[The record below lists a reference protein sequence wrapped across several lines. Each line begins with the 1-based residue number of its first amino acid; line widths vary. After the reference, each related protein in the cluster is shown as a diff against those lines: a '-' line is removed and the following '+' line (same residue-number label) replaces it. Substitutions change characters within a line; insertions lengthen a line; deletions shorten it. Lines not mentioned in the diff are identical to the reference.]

1 MGTMKDRK
9 NEAAI
14 KAVAYVSPS
23 ASITGDVRL
32 GEGSSIWHNATLRGD
47 LAPIRVGGGSNVQ
60 DGAVL
65 HVAQDLP
72 CVLGEDV
79 IVGHGAIVHGCRVAD
94 RCLIGMGAIILNGA
108 EIGEES
114 IVGAGALVTEGKKI
128 PPRSLVLGNPA
139 KIVRQVKDEEVKQI
153 IASAGHYRELAGSA
167 AREGLLSIEPSYGE
181 LGQGAE
187 NGKLES
193 QP

>member
-1 MGTMKDRK
+1 MGTMNETRK
-9 NEAAI
+9 NDAPRAR
-14 KAVAYVSPS
+14 VYVSPS
-23 ASITGDVRL
+23 ASITGDVSL
-32 GEGSSIWHNATLRGD
+32 GKGASVWHNATLRGD
-47 LAPIRVGGGSNVQ
+47 LAPVVVGQGSNVQ

-65 HVAQDLP
+65 HVAHELP

-128 PPRSLVLGNPA
+128 PPRSLLLGNPA
-139 KIVRQVKDEEVKQI
+139 KIVRQVKDEEVEKI
-153 IASAGHYRELAGSA
+153 IASARHYRELAEA
-167 AREGLLSIEPSYGE
+167 TAREHLLLPVQPSPN
-181 LGQGAE
+181 QS
-187 NGKLES
+187 ES
-193 QP
+193 PKADCSKG